1 MTSAR
6 RFGKRMFV
14 AIFLMIFLL
23 LSPFPAEAG
32 VLRVL
37 ASFLPMYLFTRNVVG
52 DVPGVTVDLMLPASL
67 GCPHDYALT
76 PGDMRKIAAA
86 DLFIANGY
94 GMEEFLGAPVRK
106 SNPRI
111 RIVETAEGVPPI
123 RAGEGSHGGINPHTW
138 VSPRNAILQVRNIE
152 KALSVASPHNAAAF
166 RHNADAY
173 VSKLTVL
180 AREFDAA
187 SGRFRN
193 RNIVAFHNVFDY
205 LARDLGLN
213 IVGEI
218 EETPGQE
225 PSAGEVGKLVRTI
238 RGKRAAAV
246 FWEPQYPKRLADVI
260 AAEAGVPSRV
270 LDPVS
275 TGSTT
280 PGAYEEI
287 MRQNLRTLTETLEK

>member
-1 MTSAR
+1 MTPG
-6 RFGKRMFV
+6 RFGKMTAP
-14 AIFLMIFLL
+14 AIFLAISLL
-23 LSPFPAEAG
+23 PFPPPAG
-32 VLRVL
+32 AGELRVL
-37 ASFLPMYLFTRNVVG
+37 ASFLPMYLFTRNVAG
-52 DVPGVTVDLMLPASL
+52 DAHGISVDLMLPASL
-67 GCPHDYALT
+67 GCPHEYALT

-106 SNPRI
+106 ANPRI
-111 RIVETAEGVPPI
+111 RIVETAAGVPPI
-123 RAGEGSHGGINPHTW
+123 RGGEGGHGGTNPHTW

-152 KALSVASPHNAAAF
+152 NALSAASPSNAAAF
-166 RHNADAY
+166 RRNADAY
-173 VSKLTVL
+173 VSKLTAL

-193 RNIVAFHNVFDY
+193 RNIVTFHNVFGY
-205 LARDLGLN
+205 LARDLGLK

-225 PSAGEVGKLVRTI
+225 PSAGEVDKLVRTI
-238 RGKRAAAV
+238 REKGAAAV

-275 TGSTT
+275 TGSTA
-280 PGAYEEI
+280 PGAYEEAQ
-287 MRQNLRTLTETLEK
+287 RRNLRTLVEVLGK

>member
-1 MTSAR
+1 MTPG
-6 RFGKRMFV
+6 RFGKRMV
-14 AIFLMIFLL
+14 PAIFLAISLL
-23 LSPFPAEAG
+23 LSPLPAGAG
-32 VLRVL
+32 ELRVL
-37 ASFLPMYLFTRNVVG
+37 ASFLPMYLFTRNVAG
-52 DVPGVTVDLMLPASL
+52 DAPGISVDLMLPASL
-67 GCPHDYALT
+67 GCPHEYSLT

-106 SNPRI
+106 ANPRI

-123 RAGEGSHGGINPHTW
+123 LAGEGGHGGANPHTW

-152 KALSVASPHNAAAF
+152 KALSAASPRNADAF
-166 RHNADAY
+166 RRNADAY
-173 VSKLTVL
+173 AAKLAAL
-180 AREFDAA
+180 AGEFDAA
-187 SGRFRN
+187 SRRFRN
-193 RNIVAFHNVFDY
+193 RNIVTFHNVFDY
-205 LARDLGLN
+205 LARDLGLK

-238 RGKRAAAV
+238 REKRAAAV

-275 TGSTT
+275 TGSTA
-280 PGAYEEI
+280 PGAYEEAQ
-287 MRQNLRTLTETLEK
+287 RRNLRTFLEVLGK